1 MSRLRAGSASL
12 LALAMGAVAVAGAAT
27 SAAASSRPK
36 PHKAIGAQ
44 SALRPVGPLYLQF
57 QWRHGVA
64 LASYPQLW
72 YSPLDLTPMPGD
84 PNPSDGVWQPIGTPG
99 TGGYAAFSTY
109 AVPYPGAPQ
118 VAVAWINQ
126 AQARTQIY
134 AGTSQPGGSW
144 PYEGAISSANQASL
158 VAAFEGGFIFNVSHG
173 GWYEAGRTGPPLV
186 TGAASIVEY
195 NDGTVNIGAWGSE
208 VGMTPQVYAVR
219 QNLVM
224 LVDNGQVLPVAQD
237 NPLVTWGY
245 SLGNLL
251 YTWRSGLG
259 VTANGNLV
267 WVGGPGLSPQVLGE
281 ALVWAR
287 AVRGMQLD
295 MNPLWVNFA
304 AYDYST
310 TSGLSSSNL
319 LSGMAYP
326 PSHYLAGFWR
336 DFLAVF
342 LS

>member
-1 MSRLRAGSASL
+1 MGVLGIAGY
-12 LALAMGAVAVAGAAT
+12 AT
-27 SAAASSRPK
+27 PAIATARPK
-36 PHKAIGAQ
+36 VPKAIGSQ
-44 SALRPVGPLYLQF
+44 SPLRPAGPLYLQL
-57 QWRHGVA
+57 QSRHGVT

-72 YSPLDLTPMPGD
+72 YSPLNHSPMPGD
-84 PNPSDGVWQPIGTPG
+84 TNPSDGVWRPIGTEG
-99 TGGYAAFSTY
+99 TGGYAAFATY

-118 VAVAWINQ
+118 VAIAWIDQ
-126 AQARTQIY
+126 GHAKTQIY
-134 AGTSQPGGSW
+134 AGTSQPGGTW
-144 PYEGAISSANQASL
+144 PYEGAIASSVQPSL
-158 VAAFEGGFIFNVSHG
+158 IAAFEGGFIFNVSHG
-173 GWYEAGRTGPPLV
+173 GWYEGGQTGLPLV
-186 TGAASIVEY
+186 SGAASVVEY
-195 NDGTVNIGAWGSE
+195 TDGTVNVGSWGTE
-208 VGMTPQVYAVR
+208 VAMTPQVYAVR

-281 ALVWAR
+281 TLVWAG
-287 AVRGMQLD
+287 AVRAMQLD

-304 AYDYST
+304 SYDYSPSAGI
-310 TSGLSSSNL
+310 SGSNL
-319 LSGMAYP
+319 LPGMAYP

-342 LS
+342 LR

>member
-1 MSRLRAGSASL
+1 
-12 LALAMGAVAVAGAAT
+12 
-27 SAAASSRPK
+27 
-36 PHKAIGAQ
+36 
-44 SALRPVGPLYLQF
+44 
-57 QWRHGVA
+57 
-64 LASYPQLW
+64 
-72 YSPLDLTPMPGD
+72 MPAD
-84 PNPSDGVWQPIGTPG
+84 TNPSDGVWRPIGTEG
-99 TGGYAAFSTY
+99 TGGYAAFATY

-118 VAVAWINQ
+118 VAVAWIDQ
-126 AQARTQIY
+126 GQARTQIY
-134 AGTSQPGGSW
+134 AGTSQPGGVW
-144 PYEGAISSANQASL
+144 PYEGAIASSAQPSL
-158 VAAFEGGFIFNVSHG
+158 IAAFEGGFIFNVSHG
-173 GWYEAGRTGPPLV
+173 GWYEAGQTGPPLV
-186 TGAASIVEY
+186 SGAASVVEY
-195 NDGTVNIGAWGSE
+195 TDGTINVASWGTE

-224 LVDNGQVLPVAQD
+224 LVDNSQVLPVAQD

-281 ALVWAR
+281 TLVWAG
-287 AVRGMQLD
+287 AVRAMQLD

-304 AYDYST
+304 SYSYSPAT
-310 TSGLSSSNL
+310 GLSGSNL
-319 LSGMAYP
+319 LPGMAYA

-342 LS
+342 LR

>member
-1 MSRLRAGSASL
+1 MSAT
-12 LALAMGAVAVAGAAT
+12 AVAVPA
-27 SAAASSRPK
+27 AAASRPK
-36 PHKAIGAQ
+36 SHKAFGAQ
-44 SALRPVGPLYLQF
+44 SPIRPVGPLYLQF
-57 QWRHGVA
+57 QSRRGVT

-72 YSPLDLTPMPGD
+72 YSPLNRAPMPGD
-84 PNPSDGVWQPIGTPG
+84 TNPSDGVWHPIGTASAG
-99 TGGYAAFSTY
+99 SFAAFSTY
-109 AVPYPGAPQ
+109 AAPYPGAPQ

-144 PYEGAISSANQASL
+144 PYEGAIASSNQASL
-158 VAAFEGGFIFNVSHG
+158 IAAFEGGFIFNVSHG
-173 GWYEAGRTGPPLV
+173 GWYEAGSTGPPLV

-195 NDGTVNIGAWGSE
+195 NDGKINIGAWGSE

-281 ALVWAR
+281 ALVWAG

-304 AYDYST
+304 SYDYSAAT
-310 TSGLSSSNL
+310 GLSSSNL
-319 LSGMAYP
+319 LPGMAYS

-342 LS
+342 LR